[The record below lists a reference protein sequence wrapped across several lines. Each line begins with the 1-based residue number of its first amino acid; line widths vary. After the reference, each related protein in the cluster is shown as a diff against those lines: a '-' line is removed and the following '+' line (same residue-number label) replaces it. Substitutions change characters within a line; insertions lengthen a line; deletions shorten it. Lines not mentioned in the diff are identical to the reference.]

1 MKKKHVLS
9 KREKILWLNSDNIE
23 RIEKLNYRK
32 YSKMYGQI
40 ISIKK
45 SKKKFQPMSN
55 IIDLNKT
62 KKVRRLKQASVLKEI
77 RTILKRLFAEDRRD
91 KLIANKRK
99 NTIKQVKYFFGRR
112 VSQFVK
118 KYLSWI

>member
-1 MKKKHVLS
+1 
-9 KREKILWLNSDNIE
+9 
-23 RIEKLNYRK
+23 
-32 YSKMYGQI
+32 
-40 ISIKK
+40 
-45 SKKKFQPMSN
+45 MSN

-62 KKVRRLKQASVLKEI
+62 KKTRRLKQANVLKEI
-77 RTILKRLFAEDRRD
+77 RAVLKRLFAEDKRD

-99 NTIKQVKYFFGRR
+99 KTIKLVKYFFGRR